1 MSKTFVIGDLHGGLL
16 GLQQVLDKA
25 PIKPED
31 TLVFLGD
38 YVDGWGDSTATV
50 SFLIRLSRKQNCI
63 FIRGNHDD
71 LVHQY
76 LLGKELNENWIKHG
90 GQSSKDGYA
99 VLPEEEIKE
108 HIRFYESLQDYHIDS
123 ANRMYCHAGFQNQNG
138 PQAEWYSTAFYWDRT
153 LWEMVCAMDPALQ
166 PGDIHYPKR
175 LSLFSEIYIGHTP
188 VTKIGA
194 TTPTQRVNVWN
205 IDTGAAFKGR
215 VSIIDVYTK
224 EYWQSAPVWSLY
236 PREKGRNLMSYNE
249 THNPR
254 AIE

>member
-76 LLGKELNENWIKHG
+76 LLGKELK
-90 GQSSKDGYA
+90 K
-99 VLPEEEIKE
+99 
-108 HIRFYESLQDYHIDS
+108 
-123 ANRMYCHAGFQNQNG
+123 
-138 PQAEWYSTAFYWDRT
+138 
-153 LWEMVCAMDPALQ
+153 
-166 PGDIHYPKR
+166 
-175 LSLFSEIYIGHTP
+175 
-188 VTKIGA
+188 
-194 TTPTQRVNVWN
+194 
-205 IDTGAAFKGR
+205 
-215 VSIIDVYTK
+215 
-224 EYWQSAPVWSLY
+224 
-236 PREKGRNLMSYNE
+236 
-249 THNPR
+249 
-254 AIE
+254 